1 MQRESHR
8 KYLFLFSTLVSKQSC
23 QNVVSLMDYLFH
35 QEERRV
41 VYVGRIRG
49 TMTQKEL
56 RERFSFFGEIEE
68 CTLHFRDQGYV
79 HKQLL

>member
-1 MQRESHR
+1 MVPI
-8 KYLFLFSTLVSKQSC
+8 LLLWIIWWTTFVP
-23 QNVVSLMDYLFH
+23 

-56 RERFSFFGEIEE
+56 KERFRLFGEIED
-68 CTLHFRDQGYV
+68 CTLHFRDHG
-79 HKQLL
+79 

>member
-1 MQRESHR
+1 MTHV
-8 KYLFLFSTLVSKQSC
+8 LLT
-23 QNVVSLMDYLFH
+23 VVFF

-56 RERFSFFGEIEE
+56 KERFSFFGEIEE
-68 CTLHFRDQGYV
+68 CTLHFREYG
-79 HKQLL
+79 